1 MTRYRLRMPRNITM
15 NIEPEQTALRQ
26 GISAYDD
33 HQIVIAGHAYHH
45 SLIAMPGMTP
55 VRWPV
60 KSFDTLTIDDL
71 VALKTWRPDIVVL
84 GTGQHTRQLPQDWI
98 FTLLEHG
105 LIIECMNNR
114 AACGTC
120 NLLLA
125 EERKVLLALVM
136 DEINP

>member
-1 MTRYRLRMPRNITM
+1 MPHNIIM
-15 NIEPEQTALRQ
+15 KIEPEQTALHQ

-33 HQIVIAGHAYHH
+33 HQIVIAGRAYRH
-45 SLIAMPGMTP
+45 SLIAMPGMQP

-60 KSFDTLTIDDL
+60 TSFDTLTIDDL

-105 LIIECMNNR
+105 IIIECMNNR
-114 AACGTC
+114 SACGTC
-120 NLLLA
+120 NIMLA
-125 EERKVLLALVM
+125 EERNVLLALVM
-136 DEINP
+136 EEINP

>member
-1 MTRYRLRMPRNITM
+1 M

-33 HQIVIAGHAYHH
+33 HQIVIADRTYRH
-45 SLIAMPGMTP
+45 SLIAIPGMTP
-55 VRWPV
+55 VYWPV
-60 KSFDTLTIDDL
+60 TSFDTLTINDL
-71 VALKTWRPDIVVL
+71 VALKTWQPDIVIL
-84 GTGQHTRQLPQDWI
+84 GTGKQTRQLPLDWI

-105 LIIECMNNR
+105 IIIECMNNR
-114 AACGTC
+114 SACGTC